1 MHLRKAP
8 KKDMNIPQPRFLLRE
23 PNEKKPTSIYCHLRF
38 NNDRFVFATGE
49 KIIPIEWDASK
60 QSAINS
66 KKFPHNTELNIWLD
80 KIDSE
85 IKSIFRG
92 FNLDSI
98 SPTAD
103 LVKNKINERVF
114 KKTSSRIPLLIDFIE
129 SYINE
134 SAKIKNPNTVRTYIT
149 TIKHLKSYCKT

>member
-1 MHLRKAP
+1 
-8 KKDMNIPQPRFLLRE
+8 MNIPQPRFLLRY
-23 PNEKKPTSIYCHLRF
+23 PNDKKPTSIYYHLRF
-38 NNDRFVFATGE
+38 NNDRIVFATGE
-49 KIIPIEWDASK
+49 KINPGEWENKK
-60 QSAINS
+60 QRAINS
-66 KKFPHNTELNIWLD
+66 KKYPHNTELNIWLD

-92 FNLDSI
+92 FNLDSV

-103 LVKNKINERVF
+103 LVRNKINERVF
-114 KKTSSRIPLLIDFIE
+114 KKTSSRIPSLIYFID

-149 TIKHLKSYCKT
+149 TFKHLKSYTKLHSIKI